1 METPTNA
8 LVAIATEQLGPP
20 DSIDPKAL
28 ARIAEDA
35 ILDRQIAQ
43 LSNAGMPYPDI
54 AAHLGLSL
62 GVLIRRVGSLLSA
75 RDDLM
80 STGFMNDELVHQ
92 LRLLS
97 ELEVSAL
104 SDMAAIATE
113 EIPETVA
120 SRTRHNGRLAL
131 VKALQQRAVISGL
144 IRSRVDIRHE
154 QDVRIAV
161 LRPEDW
167 DAL

>member
-1 METPTNA
+1 VTTD
-8 LVAIATEQLGPP
+8 LITIATDGLGPAET
-20 DSIDPKAL
+20 IDPKAL
-28 ARIAEDA
+28 AKIAEDA
-35 ILDRQIAQ
+35 IIDRQIAE
-43 LSNAGMPYPDI
+43 LSRAGMPYPDI
-54 AAHLGLSL
+54 AQHLGLPLGSL
-62 GVLIRRVGSLLSA
+62 MRRVGSLLST

-97 ELEVSAL
+97 ELEVNAL
-104 SDMAAIATE
+104 ADMEARATE
-113 EIPETVA
+113 EVPEAVA

-144 IRSRVDIRHE
+144 IRQRVDIKKDE
-154 QDVRIAV
+154 NVRITV